1 MKEPPKP
8 ELVAAAP
15 ASAASDPFAAL
26 GASPVVAAADA
37 PKTETRK
44 KQPEKKATRQSQ
56 VAKAKS
62 TETRKGDRTG
72 SDKPTA
78 LASANATSAK
88 PGKAAARSSSNKD
101 PDVDLLAALMA
112 HVATT
117 GAQNGGTGAQT
128 VSVVSSGTSSREPAK
143 SLDEPTIATLVKR
156 CESLGAEESRE
167 CRRRICDG
175 YWGKAQACPSKL
187 APRRS

>member
-1 MKEPPKP
+1 M
-8 ELVAAAP
+8 
-15 ASAASDPFAAL
+15 
-26 GASPVVAAADA
+26 SPVVAAADA
-37 PKTETRK
+37 PKTQTRK
-44 KQPEKKATRQSQ
+44 KQPEKKTAAKQSQ

-72 SDKPTA
+72 SDKSTT
-78 LASANATSAK
+78 LASANATNAK
-88 PGKAAARSSSNKD
+88 AGKAAARSSNTKD

-117 GAQNGGTGAQT
+117 GAQNGGAGAQK

-156 CESLGAEESRE
+156 CESLGPEESRE

-187 APRRS
+187 APRPS